1 MNFLNPY
8 AKIHNMTSLSRVSL
22 YQLNMAKMR
31 TKLQGQIICLDL
43 QSRKGDLQILKLSA
57 IKMVAQLM
65 DSEWYWMVEDRDNS
79 RIADNT
85 GTNNHL
91 E

>member
-8 AKIHNMTSLSRVSL
+8 AKIHNMTSLSRGSL

-43 QSRKGDLQILKLSA
+43 QSKKGGLRISSYLQSKWSS
-57 IKMVAQLM
+57 K
-65 DSEWYWMVEDRDNS
+65 
-79 RIADNT
+79 
-85 GTNNHL
+85 
-91 E
+91 